1 MRFIDTVQSD
11 YSNSREFVFAQR
23 FPETN
28 LSTNAQ
34 LIVYPSEEALFYLS
48 GQPQGKFGEGRHTLN
63 TENLPFLS
71 NFIKK
76 PFGGK
81 NPFTAE
87 IWFVNKQIPAD
98 LSWNIDK
105 IAMHDPDFDTTI
117 PLCASGKYS
126 VQVVDAERFMTH
138 MVGIGKGKKDNFT
151 ESDLTR
157 QSQGEFSS
165 KAKSAIQRY
174 MIEKHIGYKQ
184 ISAYI
189 DILSDYLKE
198 SVAPFWE
205 KYGISVLHFFIET
218 VEIDTSTKEGKE
230 INEAITKQA
239 AMKLTGRTWQQE
251 QAFGLAN
258 NMVDQFGEMGGQG
271 GGGLLGSLMALNMMN
286 NMQGSMGGA
295 MINPQYNQPS
305 FGAQGG
311 VQNVGQ
317 QGMTAATQQNNK
329 PKTIFCSNCSKKRLS
344 TERFCPNCGTEYN
357 PCPRCGAD
365 NRKNAKRCVSCGTQL
380 GSADNGAS
388 ASTCTNCGTPL
399 AAGAAFC
406 SVCGKPVATADPNV
420 CPRCGVTLQPSAVFC
435 PSCGFKRQ

>member
-34 LIVYPSEEALFYLS
+34 LIVHESEEAFLFHV
-48 GQPQGKFGEGRHTLN
+48 GQLMGKFGPGKHTLN
-63 TENLPFLS
+63 TENLPLLS
-71 NFIKK
+71 NLFKK

-81 NPFTAE
+81 NTFTAE
-87 IWFVNKQIPAD
+87 VWFINKLKPAD
-98 LSWNIDK
+98 LSWKIDK
-105 IAMHDPDFDTTI
+105 FEGHDPDFDTTI
-117 PLCASGKYS
+117 PLCANGKYS
-126 VQVVDAERFMTH
+126 VQIVDAERFLIN
-138 MVGIGKGKKDNFT
+138 MVGKKDNFT

-157 QSQGEFSS
+157 QSQGEFST

-174 MIEKHIGYKQ
+174 MIENHIGYKQ

-189 DILSDYLKE
+189 DILSDSLKE
-198 SVAPFWE
+198 SITPFWE
-205 KYGISVLHFFIET
+205 KYGISMQNFFIET
-218 VEIDTSTKEGKE
+218 IEIDTSTKQGREFVE
-230 INEAITKQA
+230 DITSQA
-239 AMKLTGRTWQQE
+239 GYKLTGRTYQQE
-251 QAFGLAN
+251 RAFDLYDKAL
-258 NMVDQFGEMGGQG
+258 DKIGEMGNQSGN
-271 GGGLLGSLMALNMMN
+271 GLLGSLMALNMMN

-305 FGAQGG
+305 FGAQSGA
-311 VQNVGQ
+311 QNVGP
-317 QGMTAATQQNNK
+317 QGMAAATQQNNK

-365 NRKNAKRCVSCGTQL
+365 NRKNAKRCVSCGAQL

-388 ASTCTNCGTPL
+388 VSTCSNCGTPL

-406 SVCGKPVATADPNV
+406 SVCGKPVTTVDPNV
-420 CPRCGVTLQPSAVFC
+420 CPRCGTHLQPSAVFC

>member
-1 MRFIDTVQSD
+1 MNLIDFAKSD
-11 YSNSREFVFAQR
+11 SRNARGNVFAYR
-23 FPETN
+23 YPETN
-28 LSTNAQ
+28 LSTNTQ
-34 LIVYPSEEALFYLS
+34 IVVHESEEAFFFSQGKLM
-48 GQPQGKFGEGRHTLN
+48 GKFGPGKHTLS
-63 TENLPFLS
+63 TENLPLLRSF
-71 NFIKK
+71 FKI
-76 PFGGK
+76 PFGGN

-87 IWFVNKQIPAD
+87 VWIVNKLIPAD
-98 LSWNIDK
+98 LIWKIDGFT
-105 IAMHDPDFDTTI
+105 IHDPDFDTTI
-117 PLCASGKYS
+117 PLCANGKYS
-126 VQVVDAERFMTH
+126 VQIVDAERFLIN
-138 MVGIGKGKKDNFT
+138 MVGKKDNFT

-157 QSQGEFSS
+157 QSQGEFTS
-165 KAKSAIQRY
+165 KAKSAILRY
-174 MIEKHIGYKQ
+174 MIENHIGYKQ
-184 ISAYI
+184 ISGYI
-189 DILSDYLKE
+189 DYLSDFLKE
-198 SVAPFWE
+198 SITPFWSN
-205 KYGISVLHFFIET
+205 YGIDMPKFFIES
-218 VEIDTSTKEGKE
+218 VEIDTSTKEGRE
-230 INEAITKQA
+230 IVEAIAKQA
-239 AMKLTGRTWQQE
+239 DMKLTGRTWQQE
-251 QAFGLAN
+251 RAFDITEKAF
-258 NMVDQFGEMGGQG
+258 DQIGKMGGQN
-271 GGGLLGSLMALNMMN
+271 GGLLGSLMALNMMN

-317 QGMTAATQQNNK
+317 QGMAAAAQQSNK

-388 ASTCTNCGTPL
+388 LNTCTNCGTPL